1 MRKMNFEIGQTKVE
15 IISDVTPEE
24 RKINLK
30 NIYDTVNQIADN
42 QRLAGNNVENWFYSK
57 KELDD
62 LKKNNS
68 KNLIY

>member
-1 MRKMNFEIGQTKVE
+1 MRKMNLEVGQAKVE
-15 IISDVTPEE
+15 IISDITPEE

-30 NIYDTVNQIADN
+30 NIYGTINQIAEN
-42 QRLAGNNVENWFYSK
+42 QLLAGNNVDDWFYSK

-68 KNLIY
+68 RNLIY

>member
-1 MRKMNFEIGQTKVE
+1 MRKMNLEVGQAKVE
-15 IISDVTPEE
+15 IISDITPEE

-30 NIYDTVNQIADN
+30 NIYGTINQIAEN
-42 QRLAGNNVENWFYSK
+42 QRLAGNNVDDWFYSK

-68 KNLIY
+68 RNLIY